1 MTYFRR
7 AAASP
12 RELEASIRE
21 IRWSNIVPAESLA
34 DQALKKHY
42 QIDGTSLVAQWLRI
56 LLPMQG
62 TWVRIGRASCRER
75 V

>member
-42 QIDGTSLVAQWLRI
+42 QIDGNSLVVQWLG
-56 LLPMQG
+56 L
-62 TWVRIGRASCRER
+62 SFHCRGHGFDPWSGN
-75 V
+75 